1 MTTPHPGRPPAP
13 GPKRLSR
20 AARCAVGCA
29 ALAVVGAAGVRPA
42 RASAELSGVEVAGVR
57 EAEHA
62 LTVHIDGLLARIDT
76 RLVVVNP
83 GDRDTEAIYAFDLP
97 ADAAVLGAEIA
108 LPDGRR
114 ALSAAVDLRAAS
126 RFVPDDGATPGAPDI
141 GLLRLVNVDED
152 QGVARY
158 ELRVYPVAA
167 GRAAT
172 AVVRWAAPLRYRD
185 GRLSL
190 RIPQRGDAPNLV
202 REEIE
207 LVWRAPTG
215 SRGLRDV
222 RAGASRLA
230 SATGPASG
238 TLRFHAPV
246 GGDLVVEATPVFRP
260 GQGLVGELAVVPLD
274 RNRGAVA
281 LSLLAPEVAPAASA
295 SFERVVLV
303 IDRSR
308 SLGAGGVAAARS
320 LAENLLAGASRTAT
334 AGAVVF
340 DRRARAVLGNLT
352 GDRAALRTGLGR
364 QLSAPASESGTD
376 LGAALDQA
384 SGLLRRAGTPAPAA
398 IARAAPTSL
407 IVIVTDGM
415 LPLQLDGEQA
425 RSRLGTLGLS
435 EARVVSVV
443 LVPDGAPLPDLSRGP
458 LAELAR
464 ATGGRVLAVRQG
476 EAPARGP
483 RLWAELGQPPPF
495 DGIQLGWRGGVVT
508 SSSQTPD
515 RLESGEG
522 FLLVGWYHG
531 ARPGPVSVR
540 AELRGRAVGAQVAS
554 AGRSLAGAA
563 TALALVQRPAA
574 ELLAPAALDRPAVDE
589 RARAELVRA
598 AERAGAA
605 TAATALVI
613 LDARDGFARD
623 RLAHARKWGTGQY
636 RRFPTPAERKVG
648 EIRYRDADS
657 RPARPAGAAP
667 ARRRTGELDRQLV
680 AQLMK
685 QHVVPAARLCYQRA
699 LRREPRLAGTVVI
712 ELEMARGEVQ
722 DARVARGTAA
732 SPLLRSCL
740 IDAAYATPVPRVGLG
755 DTRETIVVARYPLR
769 FGRSDRSIDVV
780 PVND

>member
-1 MTTPHPGRPPAP
+1 MILDRSPRGFAIIRPARHNRPESPGAAGEPTAHLRPAVRKNRARAAVSILSVMTAPRPGRPPASCLTP
-13 GPKRLSR
+13 LSR
-20 AARCAVGCA
+20 VARCALVS
-29 ALAVVGAAGVRPA
+29 ALPILVSATGVRPA
-42 RASAELSGVEVAGVR
+42 GAAAELSGVEVAGVR

-76 RLVVVNP
+76 RVVVVNP
-83 GDRDTEAIYAFDLP
+83 GDRDTEAIYVFDLP

-114 ALSAAVDLRAAS
+114 ALSGAVDVRAVS

-141 GLLRLVNVDED
+141 GLLRLQEVNED
-152 QGVARY
+152 QGLARY
-158 ELRVYPVAA
+158 ELRVYPVPA
-167 GRAAT
+167 GHAVT
-172 AVVRWAAPLRYRD
+172 AVVRWAAPVTYRD
-185 GRLSL
+185 GRLGL

-207 LVWRAPTG
+207 LVWRAPAG
-215 SRGLRDV
+215 ARGLRDI

-230 SATGPASG
+230 DATGPVSG
-238 TLRFHAPV
+238 SLRFHAPV

-281 LSLLAPEVAPAASA
+281 LSLLAPEVAPVSPA

-320 LAENLLAGASRTAT
+320 LAENLLAAASRGAT
-334 AGAVVF
+334 ADAVVF
-340 DRRARAVLGNLT
+340 DRQARAVVGNLT
-352 GDRAALRTGLGR
+352 RDRAALRAGLSRSLAGP
-364 QLSAPASESGTD
+364 APDSGTD
-376 LGAALDQA
+376 LGAALAQA
-384 SGLLRRAGTPAPAA
+384 SGLLRRAGAPAPAA
-398 IARAAPTSL
+398 AIAHAAAPTSL
-407 IVIVTDGM
+407 IVILTDGM
-415 LPLQLDGEQA
+415 LPLQLDGQQA
-425 RSRLGTLGLS
+425 RSRLGTLAVS

-443 LVPDGAPLPDLSRGP
+443 LVPDGAPLPDLGRGP

-476 EAPARGP
+476 EASARGP

-495 DGIQLGWRGGVVT
+495 DGIQLGWRAGVVT
-508 SSSQTPD
+508 SSSQAPD

-522 FLLVGWYHG
+522 FLLLGWYHG

-540 AELRGRAVGAQVAS
+540 AELRGRAVGAQIRP
-554 AGRSLAGAA
+554 AGRPLAGAA

-574 ELLAPAALDRPAVDE
+574 ELLAPDALDRPGADE

-605 TAATALVI
+605 TPATALVI
-613 LDARDGFARD
+613 LDAKDGFARD

-636 RRFPTPAERKVG
+636 RRFPTPSERKVG
-648 EIRYRDADS
+648 EIKYRDADS
-657 RPARPAGAAP
+657 RTARPASAIP
-667 ARRRTGELDRQLV
+667 ARRRTGELDRALV
-680 AQLMK
+680 GQLMK

-699 LRREPRLAGTVVI
+699 LRREPGWP
-712 ELEMARGEVQ
+712 
-722 DARVARGTAA
+722 AA
-732 SPLLRSCL
+732 S
-740 IDAAYATPVPRVGLG
+740 
-755 DTRETIVVARYPLR
+755 
-769 FGRSDRSIDVV
+769 
-780 PVND
+780 

>member
-1 MTTPHPGRPPAP
+1 MTALHPGRIPDPARVSRTT
-13 GPKRLSR
+13 RLALGS
-20 AARCAVGCA
+20 A
-29 ALAVVGAAGVRPA
+29 ALIAAGASWARPA
-42 RASAELSGVEVAGVR
+42 GASAELSGVEVAGVR

-62 LTVHIDGLLARIDT
+62 LTVRIDGLLARIDT

-83 GDRDTEAIYAFDLP
+83 GDRDTEVIYAFDLP

-126 RFVPDDGATPGAPDI
+126 RFVPDDGASPGAPDI
-141 GLLRLVNVDED
+141 GLLRLVDVDED
-152 QGVARY
+152 QGVTRY
-158 ELRVYPVAA
+158 ELRVYPVPA

-207 LVWRAPTG
+207 LVWRAPAG
-215 SRGLRDV
+215 ARGLRDV
-222 RAGASRLA
+222 RAGAWRLA
-230 SATGPASG
+230 SATGAASG
-238 TLRFHAPV
+238 ALRFHAPV
-246 GGDLVVEATPVFRP
+246 GDDLVVEATPVFRP

-274 RNRGAVA
+274 RDRGAVA
-281 LSLLAPEVAPAASA
+281 LSLLAPDMPPASPAT
-295 SFERVVLV
+295 FERVVLV

-308 SLGAGGVAAARS
+308 SQGTGGVAAARA
-320 LAENLLAGASRTAT
+320 LAETLLAAASPGATT
-334 AGAVVF
+334 DAVVF
-340 DRRARAVLGNLT
+340 DRQARAVLGKLT
-352 GDRAALRTGLGR
+352 RDRAALRTGLSR
-364 QLSAPASESGTD
+364 QLSGPAPGSGTD
-376 LGAALDQA
+376 LGAALAEA
-384 SGLLRRAGTPAPAA
+384 SGLLRRAGAAPAAA

-415 LPLQLDGEQA
+415 LPLQLDGEAA
-425 RSRLGTLGLS
+425 RSRLGTLALS

-443 LVPDGAPLPDLSRGP
+443 LVPDGAPVPDLGRGP

-464 ATGGRVLAVRQG
+464 ATGGRMLAVRHS
-476 EAPARGP
+476 EAAARGP
-483 RLWAELGQPPPF
+483 GLWAELGQPPPF
-495 DGIQLGWRGGVVT
+495 DGIRLGWRGGVVT
-508 SSSQTPD
+508 SSSQVPD

-522 FLLVGWYHG
+522 FLLLGWYHG

-540 AELRGRAVGAQVAS
+540 AELRGRAVGAQVRS
-554 AGRSLAGAA
+554 AGRPLAGAA

-574 ELLAPAALDRPAVDE
+574 ELLAPAALDRPAADE

-598 AERAGAA
+598 AERAGAP

-613 LDARDGFARD
+613 LDPRDGFARD
-623 RLAHARKWGTGQY
+623 RLAHARRWGTGQY
-636 RRFPTPAERKVG
+636 RRFPTPSERKVG
-648 EIRYRDADS
+648 EIRYREAG
-657 RPARPAGAAP
+657 ARPASPTSASPG
-667 ARRRTGELDRQLV
+667 RRRTGELDRQLV

-722 DARVARGTAA
+722 HARVARSTAA

-755 DTRETIVVARYPLR
+755 DSRETIVVARYPLR
-769 FGRSDRSIDVV
+769 FQRSDRSIDVG
-780 PVND
+780 PVDD